1 MTAPETTGI
10 ASLDRPVCDEMVSLL
25 QRLAPHEGYTQSL
38 LEGVRFM
45 RSDRPLGRT
54 PVLYEPSIVIVC
66 QGRKRGFLGDAVY
79 VYDPRHYLVL
89 GVPLPFW
96 TETEASPANPMLA
109 VSLRLDLTELATLVL
124 ALEDAAA
131 PVPDAAD
138 APQGIVSTPLEG
150 ALADA
155 TLRLLRALVS
165 PLEAGLLGPGIVR
178 EIYFRAL
185 TGSQGG
191 AMCAAL
197 THQGRFG
204 RVARALGRIHTEFSQ
219 PLDVSRLAQDAG
231 MSVPAFHANFRAITA
246 TSPIQYIKSTRLHH
260 ARLMMIREGVT
271 AAAAAASVGYE
282 SASQFSREF
291 KRFFGRPPAEEA
303 REMRAAFAL
312 SPAATGHAAS
322 PD

>member
-1 MTAPETTGI
+1 
-10 ASLDRPVCDEMVSLL
+10 MVALL
-25 QRLAPHEGYTQSL
+25 ERLAPNEGYTQSL

-79 VYDPRHYLVL
+79 VYDPQHYLVL
-89 GVPLPFW
+89 GVPLPLW
-96 TETEASPANPMLA
+96 TETEASRANPMLA
-109 VSLRLDLTELATLVL
+109 VSLRLDLTELAALIL
-124 ALEDAAA
+124 ALEDAQAA

-138 APQGIVSTPLEG
+138 APRGIVSTRLEG

-197 THQGRFG
+197 AHQGRFG

-260 ARLMMIREGVT
+260 ARLMMIRNGVT
-271 AAAAAASVGYE
+271 AASAAASVGYE
-282 SASQFSREF
+282 SPSQFSREF

-303 REMRAAFAL
+303 RQMRAAFAL
-312 SPAATGHAAS
+312 SPAAVAQHAGS
-322 PD
+322 RH